1 MGAPGPPGPLGSKGR
16 EVGHYGLV
24 GNISLIELNRFA
36 PATRRHNRITTQWH
50 NGIIA
55 SFGDENLHTKTWGR
69 SHCFL
74 IPLCSCCH
82 VAFFTMSHGNMPSI
96 SCLHVVVPI
105 LWCRWC
111 ELVSTGW
118 YLGKISHFRVDF
130 CTSVSKQIVWKC
142 VPPKFSFKPN
152 LHIFKGKFLLEDSC
166 KTVAQ
171 GICKLG
177 NGLLECS

>member
-36 PATRRHNRITTQWH
+36 LATRRHNRITTQWH

-55 SFGDENLHTKTWGR
+55 CFGDENIHIKTWGR

-82 VAFFTMSHGNMPSI
+82 VAFFTMSYGKHAVHLMS
-96 SCLHVVVPI
+96 SCFCPHFVMS
-105 LWCRWC
+105 
-111 ELVSTGW
+111 LVW
-118 YLGKISHFRVDF
+118 
-130 CTSVSKQIVWKC
+130 TSVYRVVLRENKPFLSWLLYLC
-142 VPPKFSFKPN
+142 V
-152 LHIFKGKFLLEDSC
+152 
-166 KTVAQ
+166 KTNCMKMRSA
-171 GICKLG
+171 
-177 NGLLECS
+177 